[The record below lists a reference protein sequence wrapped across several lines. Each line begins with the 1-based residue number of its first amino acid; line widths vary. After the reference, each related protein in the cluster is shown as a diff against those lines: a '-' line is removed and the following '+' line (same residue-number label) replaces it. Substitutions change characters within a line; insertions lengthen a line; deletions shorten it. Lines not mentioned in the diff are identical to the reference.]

1 MTMET
6 CPEMIT
12 LRTAAKQTGLS
23 YDALRKL
30 CIAGKIVYIR
40 IGTKY
45 FINAGK
51 LTEFLNS
58 PGENVV

>member
-12 LRTAAKQTGLS
+12 LRTAAKRTGLS

-40 IGTKY
+40 IGAKY

-51 LTEFLNS
+51 LAEFLNS
-58 PGENVV
+58 PGESVL